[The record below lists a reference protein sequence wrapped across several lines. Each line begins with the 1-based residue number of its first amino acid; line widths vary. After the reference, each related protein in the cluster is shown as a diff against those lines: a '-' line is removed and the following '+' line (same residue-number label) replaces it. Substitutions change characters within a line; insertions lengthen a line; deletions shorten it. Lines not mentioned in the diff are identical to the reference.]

1 MAVTTV
7 GTVVDNAKLVLQEV
21 TSAGTRWTNEELIGW
36 LNEGY
41 QAVVQIKPDA
51 SSVNDTLELEE
62 GTRQSI
68 PDDGLR
74 LIDVVR
80 NTADDSDKLGILVT
94 SRRALDT
101 TRRGW
106 HADDPSIDIEQF
118 VFDDQD
124 PTHFYVYP
132 PAKSGAEVEL
142 IYSAV
147 PEPHSKEGGLDDIR
161 DDSIKLNDSYGPVLT
176 DYILYRAYSKDAAH
190 AANLNRA
197 QMHLEA
203 FMNALGQKVEVD
215 RRVSP
220 NSPDTSSN
228 PMGSTRAAQAQGSES

>member
-7 GTVVDNAKLVLQEV
+7 GTIIDNAKLVLQEV
-21 TSAGTRWTNEELIGW
+21 TAAGTRWTNEELIGW
-36 LNEGY
+36 LNEAY
-41 QAVVQIKPDA
+41 QAIVQVKPDA
-51 SSVNDTLELEE
+51 SSVNATLKLDK
-62 GTRQSI
+62 GTRQQI
-68 PDDGLR
+68 PSDGLR

-80 NTADDSDKLGILVT
+80 NTAATSDKLGILVT

-106 HADDPSIDIEQF
+106 HADQESVNIEQF

-132 PAKSGAEVEL
+132 PASDAAEIEI

-147 PEPHSKEGGLDDIR
+147 PSPHDKSLGLEGLRGQP
-161 DDSIKLNDSYGPVLT
+161 IKLNDSYAPVIT
-176 DYILYRAYSKDAAH
+176 DYILYRAYSKDAEH

-197 QMHLEA
+197 QMH
-203 FMNALGQKVEVD
+203 MQSYMGSLGQRVEID
-215 RRVSP
+215 RMVSP
-220 NSPDTSSN
+220 NAPDMSSN
-228 PMGSTRAAQAQGSES
+228 PQRTRQ

>member
-7 GTVVDNAKLVLQEV
+7 GTVIDNAKLVLQEV

-36 LNEGY
+36 LNEAY
-41 QAVVQIKPDA
+41 QAIVQLKPDA
-51 SSVNDTLELEE
+51 SSVNETITLDP
-62 GTRQSI
+62 GTKQSI

-80 NTADDSDKLGILVT
+80 NTATDSDKLGILVT

-101 TRRGW
+101 TRRSW
-106 HADDPSIDIEQF
+106 HADDESVNIEQF

-132 PAKSGAEVEL
+132 PAATGAEIEI
-142 IYSAV
+142 IYSSV
-147 PEPHSKEGGLDDIR
+147 PSAHDASGGLSAIESDT
-161 DDSIKLNDSYGPVLT
+161 IKLNDSYVPAIT
-176 DYILYRAYSKDAAH
+176 DYILYRAYSKDADH
-190 AANLNRA
+190 AANLQRA

-203 FMNALGQKVEVD
+203 YMNSLGQKVQVD
-215 RRVSP
+215 RRTSP
-220 NSPDTSSN
+220 NSPDLQDSHYGRR
-228 PMGSTRAAQAQGSES
+228 PPQQG